1 MHPASKIF
9 LALGL
14 VITLAGIAM
23 AIGGGSQLKDVG
35 QWDVEKNSNWNNLD
49 GSTDYDFSEDV
60 LVMVRDNVRCDTF
73 TLTMEN
79 STGENWYEND
89 ECTEE
94 GGKPM
99 GHENDPDGWYHMG
112 TISFWDY
119 NKGEYTINSNADVHL
134 VPMWEV
140 LGDEIVEGATGFFA
154 TIGGG
159 LFACCGVLFML
170 LGGIFA
176 FTLKSP
182 EKTTKISQGPSSFT
196 TTAPLVS
203 GSELINNTDESK
215 DPEWW
220 AGKDEVN

>member
-1 MHPASKIF
+1 M
-9 LALGL
+9 
-14 VITLAGIAM
+14 VITLAGITM

-35 QWDVEKNSNWNNLD
+35 QWDVEENSNWNNLD
-49 GSTDYDFSEDV
+49 GSTDYDFSGDV
-60 LVMVRDNVRCDTF
+60 LVMVRDNVRCDSF

-89 ECTEE
+89 VCTEE
-94 GGKPM
+94 GDKPV
-99 GHENDPDGWYHMG
+99 GHGDDPDGWYHMG
-112 TISFWDY
+112 TISLWNY
-119 NKGEYTINSNADVHL
+119 NKGEYTINSSADVHL
-134 VPMWEV
+134 VPKWGL
-140 LGDEIVEGATGFFA
+140 LGDEFVEGATGFFA

-159 LFACCGVLFML
+159 LFTCCGTLFIL

-176 FTLKSP
+176 LTLKSP

-203 GSELINNTDESK
+203 GNELINNTDESK

-220 AGKDEVN
+220 SGKDEVN

>member
-35 QWDVEKNSNWNNLD
+35 QWDVERNSNWNNLD

-60 LVMVRDNVRCDTF
+60 MVMVRDNVRCDTF

-79 STGENWYEND
+79 STEENRYEND

-94 GGKPM
+94 GDKPR
-99 GHENDPDGWYHMG
+99 GYEDDPDGWYHMG
-112 TISFWDY
+112 TISIWEYREGD
-119 NKGEYTINSNADVHL
+119 YTINSSADVYL
-134 VPMWEV
+134 VPWGAILAEEV
-140 LGDEIVEGATGFFA
+140 GELGTGILGAF
-154 TIGGG
+154 GGSV
-159 LFACCGVLFML
+159 FACCGILFLL

-176 FTLKSP
+176 LTLKSS
-182 EKTTKISQGPSSFT
+182 EKTTKISQGASSFT

-203 GSELINNTDESK
+203 GNELINNADESK

-220 AGKDEVN
+220 SGKNESN